1 MASIH
6 EIFDD
11 MSLNVSA
18 FLQVAS
24 HPCTARKCKFAE
36 TLRATSGVFAGDDMR
51 HARPPKTSME
61 SAARVD
67 EHHGEIPG
75 SRRATV
81 HTHAPR

>member
-24 HPCTARKCKFAE
+24 HPCSPRENVNSRKHYE
-36 TLRATSGVFAGDDMR
+36 PRAACLLEMTCDT
-51 HARPPKTSME
+51 P
-61 SAARVD
+61 
-67 EHHGEIPG
+67 
-75 SRRATV
+75 
-81 HTHAPR
+81 APQITPWKALQG